1 MSRDLADPPPLLAEL
16 LAGIAWADALAR
28 SHDRVVTDRDV
39 HAEAAQ
45 HADEVAEAH
54 RRAARALIEGA
65 FPGISWSMI
74 ERASL

>member
-1 MSRDLADPPPLLAEL
+1 MNSDQADLGPLLAEL
-16 LAGIAWADALAR
+16 LAGIARADALAH
-28 SHDRVVTDRDV
+28 SHDRVVTDRDI

-45 HADEVAEAH
+45 YADEMAEAN
-54 RRAARALIEGA
+54 RRAARALIESA

>member
-1 MSRDLADPPPLLAEL
+1 MSSGHGDRCHLLAEL

-28 SHDRVVTDRDV
+28 SHDRTLSDRDF

-45 HADEVAEAH
+45 RADEVAEAN
-54 RRAARALIEGA
+54 RRAARALIESA